1 MKKQELLIDGMSC
14 GHCIKA
20 LKNELTAIQGL
31 IVQDVQIGKAII
43 EYDPDTVSDEDILHA
58 IDESGFRLAL

>member
-1 MKKQELLIDGMSC
+1 MSC
-14 GHCIKA
+14 GHCVKA
-20 LKNELTAIQGL
+20 LKNELSAIQGL

>member
-14 GHCIKA
+14 GHCVKA
-20 LKNELTAIQGL
+20 LKNELSAIQGL

>member
-1 MKKQELLIDGMSC
+1 MKKQELLSDGMSC
-14 GHCIKA
+14 GHCVKA

>member
-14 GHCIKA
+14 GHCVKA
-20 LKNELTAIQGL
+20 LKNELSAIQGL
-31 IVQDVQIGKAII
+31 IVQDVKIGKAII

>member
-14 GHCIKA
+14 GHCVKA

-43 EYDPDTVSDEDILHA
+43 EYDPDTVSDEDILDA

>member
-14 GHCIKA
+14 GHCVKA
-20 LKNELTAIQGL
+20 LKNELNAIQGL

>member
-14 GHCIKA
+14 GHCVKA
-20 LKNELTAIQGL
+20 LKNELSAIQGL
-31 IVQDVQIGKAII
+31 TVQDVQIGKAII

>member
-14 GHCIKA
+14 GHCVKA
-20 LKNELTAIQGL
+20 LKNELSAIQGL

-43 EYDPDTVSDEDILHA
+43 EYDPETVSDEDILHA

>member
-14 GHCIKA
+14 GHCVKA

>member
-1 MKKQELLIDGMSC
+1 MSC